1 MKSNGCKLPKNKTGN
16 RLLRCGDVKK
26 EYQCS
31 EDAGH
36 AGLHHAHDMQDSCHK
51 RWRPNKIINGV
62 LVLAMGMAGCS
73 GAAKRNKA
81 MWDCV
86 DRIPAVEMSDADRMF
101 LVRGCLY
108 IGRTK

>member
-1 MKSNGCKLPKNKTGN
+1 MKIGPHNEVYEYDGAYGCTDCKKKWGALP
-16 RLLRCGDVKK
+16 DVP
-26 EYQCS
+26 ESAPESCR
-31 EDAGH
+31 ED
-36 AGLHHAHDMQDSCHK
+36 QITT
-51 RWRPNKIINGV
+51 PNKIINGV

-73 GAAKRNKA
+73 GADKRNKA

-86 DRIPAVEMSDADRMF
+86 DRIPAVEMSDAERMF